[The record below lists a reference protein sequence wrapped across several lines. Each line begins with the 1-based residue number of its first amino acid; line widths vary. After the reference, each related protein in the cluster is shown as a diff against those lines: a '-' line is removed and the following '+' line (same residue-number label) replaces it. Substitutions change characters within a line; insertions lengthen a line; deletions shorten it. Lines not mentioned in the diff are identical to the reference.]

1 MPASSCTLHIDGKNA
16 KKYKNPTESQLYGL
30 FQTNPLGA
38 DKVSALAF
46 AANMSSP
53 EQVIAG
59 LNAKRLP
66 VSFVG
71 NDIFLTKKRQY

>member
-1 MPASSCTLHIDGKNA
+1 
-16 KKYKNPTESQLYGL
+16 
-30 FQTNPLGA
+30 LGA